1 MRKLNFA
8 AAAAALVLAAQPAAA
23 ATPLLSINL
32 YHGDSNGNCADTR
45 PGSGCSPIGVTAAGA
60 LDNPFLNDTA
70 NKSISLAP
78 GSYYL
83 FANPYAGANFMSQGA
98 IISAMLT
105 VDNGAGGAFLML
117 GNATVPD
124 LSVAGVT
131 LFNFANYDERIT
143 TTGITT
149 ADRMSF
155 GYPPGAFKP
164 DGNTDFVLRLDYLVP
179 SSAVPEP
186 ATWAMMIAGFGL
198 AGAALRRRRAGFVA
212 A

>member
-1 MRKLNFA
+1 MRKLNLA

-45 PGSGCSPIGVTAAGA
+45 PGSGCSPIGVTAIGGTA
-60 LDNPFLNDTA
+60 NPFLNDTA
-70 NKSISLAP
+70 TKAISLAP

-83 FANPYAGANFMSQGA
+83 FGNPYAGTNFMTQGA
-98 IISAMLT
+98 VISSMIT
-105 VDNGAGGAFLML
+105 VGAGDAGSSYLMM
-117 GNATVPD
+117 GNTLVPD

-131 LFNFANYDERIT
+131 LFDFAKYGVKIS
-143 TTGITT
+143 TTGLT

-164 DGNTDFVLRLDYLVP
+164 DGATDFVLRLDYLVP
-179 SSAVPEP
+179 GSAVPEP

-198 AGAALRRRRAGFVA
+198 AGATLRRRRTAFA
-212 A
+212 